1 MRVSKRLRLVLI
13 TILMFIG
20 LFFIG
25 AYLISL
31 STVNSMFGR
40 PTRSGET
47 FVISTPV
54 GAIVERLSLVSSDG
68 LPIEAWWISPGKT
81 AKGTIVLVPGLNDD
95 VASLLP
101 HFTFL
106 YKANY
111 NILAVNLRTH
121 GGSSGDRIS
130 LAIHEPLDV
139 VAALNW
145 LQRRTDLKDQ
155 PVTLIGH
162 SLGGSTVIRAA
173 ATRPEVDG
181 VISISAFASIDD
193 LLERQLA
200 DLPILI
206 RPLFHL
212 TTDLAFLTWYGVW
225 PAAAAPIND
234 IAKIP
239 PRPLFLMHG
248 DADITVPVAGIN
260 RLYDAADR
268 RATRWIIAGGS
279 HTFYFNN
286 GNPDVIAEFRRRVLA
301 FLEAVPNQ

>member
-1 MRVSKRLRLVLI
+1 MRISPRLRLVWI
-13 TILMFIG
+13 AISIFIG
-20 LFFIG
+20 LLFIG

-31 STVNSMFGR
+31 FSVNSMFGR

-81 AKGTIVLVPGLNDD
+81 AKGTIVLVPGIGDD

-101 HFTFL
+101 HFIFL

-130 LAIHEPLDV
+130 LAIYEPLDV

-145 LQRRTDLKDQ
+145 LQRRADLKDQ
-155 PVTLIGH
+155 PIILIGH

-181 VISISAFASIDD
+181 VISIAAFASIDD
-193 LLERQLA
+193 MIDHQLA
-200 DLPILI
+200 DFPALI
-206 RPLFHL
+206 KPLFRL

-234 IAKIP
+234 IANIP

-248 DADITVPVAGIN
+248 DADITVLVAGVN
-260 RLYDAADR
+260 RLYDAAAR
-268 RATRWIIAGGS
+268 RATKWIVTGGS
-279 HTFYFNN
+279 HTFFFNN
-286 GNPDVIAEFRRRVLA
+286 GDPDVVAEFRRRVLA